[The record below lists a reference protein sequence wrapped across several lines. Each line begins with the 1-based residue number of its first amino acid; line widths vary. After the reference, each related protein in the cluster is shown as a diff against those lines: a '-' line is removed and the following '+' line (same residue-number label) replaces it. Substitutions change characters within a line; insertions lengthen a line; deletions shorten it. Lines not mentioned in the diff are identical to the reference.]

1 MTLKSNN
8 NLTVATLNT
17 VNPSEVGRSQLGRN
31 IKALSRSFLHRA
43 AYCRRLVEVLICAGQ
58 TSKLYR

>member
-17 VNPSEVGRSQLGRN
+17 VNPSEVGRSQLGRH
-31 IKALSRSFLHRA
+31 IKALSRSFF
-43 AYCRRLVEVLICAGQ
+43 I
-58 TSKLYR
+58 